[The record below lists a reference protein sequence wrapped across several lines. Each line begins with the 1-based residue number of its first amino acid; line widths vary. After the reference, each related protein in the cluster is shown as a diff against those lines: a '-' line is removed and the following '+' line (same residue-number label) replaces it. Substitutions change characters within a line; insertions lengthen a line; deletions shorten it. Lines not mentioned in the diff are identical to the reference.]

1 MRSFVLPRELG
12 VVVGSHEAVY
22 DPSQGVLGNNSGPR
36 DTYIRSP
43 KLKNGE
49 KYEAECRACPSEDQ
63 VEIGSIGTGCRGR
76 IGAGCDKCER
86 DWIPPR
92 RLLWAVACLSSSS
105 SLSSSTVTG
114 SSIWGW
120 NFTSSEN
127 GSTGS
132 YVNNSARSYPNGLH
146 VGTQTY
152 LVRNRN
158 SGTARSVYV
167 WEATNLGGP
176 YCHERAYDSI
186 TWRTNPAS
194 GIAASLTVD
203 GLNVLPCPN
212 F

>member
-1 MRSFVLPRELG
+1 MRQNAVRARQRTKLRLG
-12 VVVGSHEAVY
+12 ASALVVVA
-22 DPSQGVLGNNSGPR
+22 VLGLGATSANAIGYLPGDCSG
-36 DTYIRSP
+36 
-43 KLKNGE
+43 
-49 KYEAECRACPSEDQ
+49 Q
-63 VEIGSIGTGCRGR
+63 
-76 IGAGCDKCER
+76 
-86 DWIPPR
+86 W
-92 RLLWAVACLSSSS
+92 ACLSSSS

-176 YCHERAYDSI
+176 YCHERPYDSI